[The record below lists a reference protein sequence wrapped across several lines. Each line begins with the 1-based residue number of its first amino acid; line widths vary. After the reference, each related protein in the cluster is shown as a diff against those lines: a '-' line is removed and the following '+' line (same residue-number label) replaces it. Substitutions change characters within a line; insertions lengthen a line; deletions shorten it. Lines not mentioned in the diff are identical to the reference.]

1 MGDGG
6 ESGVMHLRLFIVCV
20 LFVMVPMATN
30 TLRALLCKDECCVL
44 VLLLAVQMYVRGCDL
59 VTGHSLCA
67 CLRVYKFLILRFS
80 VVDDHHSVLST
91 GCLNIK
97 KSSFSSFK
105 YLADKSFLAIRNKIH
120 IQEMH
125 TLIFYVFFLLL
136 AKPKQNVFRK

>member
-1 MGDGG
+1 M
-6 ESGVMHLRLFIVCV
+6 EVKAELCIYVFLLCVCG

-44 VLLLAVQMYVRGCDL
+44 VLLLAVQMYVMYVRGCDL

-97 KSSFSSFK
+97 KSSLKRDCS
-105 YLADKSFLAIRNKIH
+105 
-120 IQEMH
+120 
-125 TLIFYVFFLLL
+125 LIFEKNKCYCIENLFTFY
-136 AKPKQNVFRK
+136 PNYN

>member
-6 ESGVMHLRLFIVCV
+6 ESGVMHLRLFIVCVSV

-30 TLRALLCKDECCVL
+30 TLRALLCKDECVL

-97 KSSFSSFK
+97 SLVLIVLNIWQTSLFWQYATKSTFK
-105 YLADKSFLAIRNKIH
+105 KCI
-120 IQEMH
+120 
-125 TLIFYVFFLLL
+125 
-136 AKPKQNVFRK
+136 P